1 MSEFTQYLTFGI
13 DRERFA
19 LPVERVQEILD
30 LQPVSRIPHAPAYL
44 LGLMDVRGVTMLVID
59 LRTKFGL
66 DRAEAT
72 NRTRVIVVQAT
83 IDGQMTPVGLVT
95 DCVFEVTD
103 LGGKALDP
111 APAMGSRWRADYVI
125 GVGRDGPA
133 FVIVLDL
140 DRLLAEAEPLLVDK
154 LVA

>member
-1 MSEFTQYLTFGI
+1 MSQFTQYLTFGI

-19 LPVERVQEILD
+19 LPVEQVQEILD

-59 LRTKFGL
+59 LRAKFGL
-66 DRAEAT
+66 ELAEAT
-72 NRTRVIVVQAT
+72 NRTRIIVVEAL
-83 IDGQMTPVGLVT
+83 IEGRLTPVGLVT

-103 LGGKALDP
+103 LGGKPLDP
-111 APAMGSRWRADYVI
+111 APNMGSRWRAEYVI

-140 DRLLAEAEPLLVDK
+140 DRLLVETDPLLADK